1 MMGELE
7 AKPAHSGPAG
17 WQRYTVALLTVALAS
32 AFSWVFREYTERTVL
47 IFYFA
52 AVIGTAWY
60 GGFGPGALVTIL
72 SLIAADYLF
81 MPPRFTLTLLSSSEV
96 LPLILFL
103 IIALMTSVLSGQSKD
118 ARAHAEK
125 SAEEARALASQLE
138 EQATELE
145 SQTVEL
151 EQQFEESRRLADEL
165 EVANRELQQ
174 RSRELLSEAERIG
187 QIGSWEWDLP
197 TNRVAWS
204 EQLYRLYGLD
214 PFAEPVSY
222 ERFLELVHPDDRD
235 AAHNSVQ
242 QALQSQRPFEFQ
254 HRIVGKDG
262 KVRTL
267 YARGRVDAGPDG
279 KPQRMIGTGQD
290 ISGQVEAQKIT
301 LQLQRE
307 EARRTEAEA
316 ARRQLEVVLESI
328 TDAFV
333 SIDRNWRYTYLN
345 RAALE
350 LEGVPAS
357 ERVGRVVWDVH
368 PGMVGTDWYQL
379 LHQAVET
386 QQPVEGERY
395 FELGNRWLQ
404 IRAFPSPEGLAIYY
418 RDVTDTRRSRELQG
432 RLAAIVE
439 SSRDSIIS
447 ADLTGKILSW
457 NRGATELYGY
467 TESEA
472 IGQNLDLIVPEQ
484 HRAAVRDVFE
494 RARRGE
500 SIELQ
505 EAVRRTKSGRR
516 ITVSVSVSPLRS
528 DDTVVAVSKIDR
540 DITLQKRAE
549 EWQSLLMEATRR
561 LSATLDQNQAIS
573 ALVDLLVPAVGS
585 MSVVYLAEGETL
597 EPSFFLHEDR
607 ELEGTVR
614 ELLQNFPVND
624 NGPIGRVWRS
634 GRAELSAEWTDQE
647 RQNIVQD
654 ERQLELSRRLATR
667 SFVIVPLP
675 VRGSVLGVL
684 SLSTSNPDEQYDE
697 RDLAALEELGRRTG
711 IAIDNARAYQ
721 AEHAARR
728 EAETANQA
736 KLEFLTRMSHEL
748 RTPLNAIAGYAQL
761 LEVGIGGGMT
771 TKQVQHVQRIQRNQ
785 QHLLGLIN
793 DVLNFAK
800 LETGHVH
807 FSITSFPVMD
817 LLEDV
822 ETLIAPQIHA
832 KHLRFECKTTSR
844 DLRVTADPDRLQQV
858 VLNLLSNAVKFT
870 EAGGRVTVETE
881 PVGEQVMIRVIDTGD
896 GIPEDKLQAIFDPFV
911 QVDMSYTRAKEGT
924 GLGLSISRDLARGM
938 GGDITVESTIGEGST
953 FTILLPRAG

>member
-1 MMGELE
+1 MIGESK
-7 AKPAHSGPAG
+7 AIPVQSRPAG
-17 WQRYTVALLTVALAS
+17 WQRYAVAVLTVALAS
-32 AFSWVFREYTERTVL
+32 AFSWVFRDYTERTVL

-60 GGFGPGALVTIL
+60 GGFGPGALATIL
-72 SLIAADYLF
+72 SLIVADYLF
-81 MPPRFTLTLLSSSEV
+81 MAPRFTFSIINTSEF

-103 IIALMTSVLSGQSKD
+103 IIAMMTSVLSGQSRD
-118 ARAHAEK
+118 ARVRAEK
-125 SAEEARALASQLE
+125 SAEEARELASQLE
-138 EQATELE
+138 QQATELE

-151 EQQFEESRRLADEL
+151 EQQIEESQRLAAEL
-165 EVANRELQQ
+165 EVANREIQQ
-174 RSRELLSEAERIG
+174 RSRELLSEAERVG
-187 QIGSWEWDLP
+187 QMGSWEWDIP
-197 TNRVAWS
+197 ANRVTWS
-204 EQLYRLYGLD
+204 EQLYRLYGLN
-214 PFAEPVSY
+214 PFSEPVSY

-242 QALQSQRPFEFQ
+242 HAFQTQEPFEFQ
-254 HRIVGKDG
+254 HRIVGNDG

-267 YARGRVDAGPDG
+267 HARGRVDAGPDG

-290 ISGQVEAQKIT
+290 ISNQVEAQKVA

-307 EARRTEAEA
+307 EARRSEAEA

-333 SIDRNWRYTYLN
+333 SVDRNWRYTYLN

-357 ERVGRVVWDVH
+357 ERIGRVVWDVH
-368 PGMVGTDWYQL
+368 PGIVGTDWYQL
-379 LHQAVET
+379 LHRAVET
-386 QQPVEGERY
+386 QQPVEGERF
-395 FELGNRWLQ
+395 FELGERWVQ
-404 IRAFPSPEGLAIYY
+404 MRAFPSAEGLAIYY

-447 ADLTGKILSW
+447 ADLSGKILSW

-472 IGQNLDLIVPEQ
+472 IGQNLDLIVPEEE
-484 HRAAVRDVFE
+484 RAAVRDIFE
-494 RARRGE
+494 RVRRGE

-505 EAVRRTKSGRR
+505 ETVRRTKSGRS
-516 ITVSVSVSPLRS
+516 ITVSVSVSPLRT
-528 DDTVVAVSKIDR
+528 DQTVVAVSKIDR
-540 DITLQKRAE
+540 DITLQKRTE

-573 ALVDLLVPAVGS
+573 ALADLLVPAVGS
-585 MSVVYLAEGETL
+585 MSVIYLAEGETL

-607 ELEGTVR
+607 ELEGTLR
-614 ELLQNFPVND
+614 ELLQTFPVND
-624 NGPIGRVWRS
+624 SGPIGRVWRT
-634 GRAELSAEWTDQE
+634 GRAELSTNWSDEE
-647 RQNIVQD
+647 RRNAVQD
-654 ERQLELSRRLATR
+654 ARQLELSRRLATR

-675 VRGSVLGVL
+675 VRGKVIGVL
-684 SLSTSNPDEQYDE
+684 SLSTSNPDQPYDE

-721 AEHAARR
+721 AEHAARQ

-807 FSITSFPVMD
+807 FAISSFPVIE

-822 ETLIAPQIHA
+822 EALIAPQIQA
-832 KHLRFECKTTSR
+832 KHLRFECNTPDR
-844 DLRVTADPDRLQQV
+844 DLRVNADADRLQQV

-870 EAGGRVTVETE
+870 DAGGRVTIEVE
-881 PVGEQVMIRVIDTGD
+881 PSGNQVLIRVIDTGD
-896 GIPEDKLQAIFDPFV
+896 GIPKDKLQAIFDPFV
-911 QVDMSYTRAKEGT
+911 QVDMSYTRAREGT

-938 GGDITVESTIGEGST
+938 GADITVESTIGAGST
-953 FTILLPRAG
+953 FTIHLPRAV